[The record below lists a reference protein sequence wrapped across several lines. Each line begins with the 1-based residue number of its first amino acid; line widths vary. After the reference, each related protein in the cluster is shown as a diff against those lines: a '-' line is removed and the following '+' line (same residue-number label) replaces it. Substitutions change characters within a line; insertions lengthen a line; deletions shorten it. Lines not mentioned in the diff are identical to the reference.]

1 LSFHFAKNIVDDEE
15 DDNNDYFLIEKK
27 QIQEK
32 KEKEEKE
39 EEEEVIIIII
49 QVQARRSANV
59 DRSEGGGLFASL
71 SAETFVRGVQIQ

>member
-39 EEEEVIIIII
+39 EEVIIII